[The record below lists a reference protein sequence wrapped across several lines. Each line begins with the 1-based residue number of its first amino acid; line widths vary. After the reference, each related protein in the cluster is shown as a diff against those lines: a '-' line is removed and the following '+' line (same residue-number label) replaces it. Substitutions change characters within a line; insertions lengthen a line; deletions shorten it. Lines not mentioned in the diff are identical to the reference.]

1 MSHPD
6 YYAILGVPRTAS
18 AEELRKAYKKLAR
31 KHHPDA
37 NADDPGALEK
47 FKQIQD
53 AWAVLGDEKKRSNYD
68 KYGSPEGPAFGGGGR
83 PGQGAQWSYST
94 GGDEVPF
101 DLEELFGR
109 FRTGGGE
116 SHFGGRQQ
124 AWPIRGNDIRTQV
137 DIPFVLAAE
146 GGKYDLRFQRDASSP
161 TETLTV
167 TVPAGV
173 DTGTVIKLSGQ
184 GTPGMNGGANGDMLV
199 SLTVLPHPWFR
210 REGAN
215 ILLEIPISITEA
227 ALGTKADVPT
237 FARWYRHAD
246 NPRPARPAAPSSVCA
261 KRGFAILAPARWA
274 TCSARSR
281 SWHLDSRTTARGN
294 CSPNCSRPSRRIVA
308 TTSGVDRFFQETGD
322 PAVPHPR

>member
-237 FARWYRHAD
+237 LRDGTVTLTIPPGTSSGTKLRLREKGIRD
-246 NPRPARPAAPSSVCA
+246 PRTG
-261 KRGFAILAPARWA
+261 KMGDMFGQIK
-274 TCSARSR
+274 
-281 SWHLDSRTTARGN
+281 
-294 CSPNCSRPSRRIVA
+294 IVA
-308 TTSGVDRFFQETGD
+308 PRQPDDRARELLTELQQAIPQNCRD
-322 PAVPHPR
+322 NLWR